1 MVKAI
6 DHLPNSKA
14 QGKTKNIGKS
24 ERYLQTKLTKGSNL
38 LVKQFLKILSVWFFG
53 SFFVFWG
60 VYCVFLFVCFVFSE
74 ERTINW

>member
-53 SFFVFWG
+53 SFFGIFG
-60 VYCVFLFVCFVFSE
+60 SLLCVLVCLFVLFFQ
-74 ERTINW
+74 RKGL